1 MRKTIRKR
9 WSSKKGVRGNPH
21 ISIHFQYVVDL
32 LRCVCVCLVKGTKGF
47 HYLMLSTLNLEKTD
61 RWFWKNR
68 CQETADYNSTG
79 RTSGHKGAGETSASP
94 GKSPHQPPGKGSREG
109 LSLPGRLRPPA
120 FVLEKPTNPSFQE
133 KDALTINGNTISFFN
148 FFLVFPQ
155 RKHTLLR

>member
-21 ISIHFQYVVDL
+21 ISIHFQYVVTYCGMCL
-32 LRCVCVCLVKGTKGF
+32 CLVKGTKGF
-47 HYLMLSTLNLEKTD
+47 YYLMLSTLNLEKTD
-61 RWFWKNR
+61 RWFWKNC

-79 RTSGHKGAGETSASP
+79 RTSGHEGAGETSASP

-109 LSLPGRLRPPA
+109 LSLPGRLRPPM
-120 FVLEKPTNPSFQE
+120 FILEKPTNPSFQE
-133 KDALTINGNTISFFN
+133 KDALTISGNTISFLI
-148 FFLVFPQ
+148 FFSFPQ